1 MVLTHKSSNAI
12 IRTKQEQ
19 NLIYPMFLTFYKEA
33 VECGFPSP
41 ARDFTEGTIDLNE
54 ELIPRPNSTFIVR
67 ARGDSMIGSGIYPG
81 DLLIVDRSLS
91 PRNGSVI
98 IAVLDGELSVKS
110 LKLDNDQVTLSS
122 SNPNYSD
129 VIVSEEMDFTIWG
142 VCTNVVHNLT
152 SF

>member
-1 MVLTHKSSNAI
+1 LTHELSNAI

-91 PRNGSVI
+91 PRNGSII
-98 IAVLDGELSVKS
+98 IAVLDGELSVKE
-110 LKLDNDQVTLSS
+110 LELNNDQVTLSS

-152 SF
+152 SS

>member
-1 MVLTHKSSNAI
+1 MTHELSNAI

-67 ARGDSMIGSGIYPG
+67 SRGDSMIGSGIYPG

-91 PRNGSVI
+91 PRNGSII
-98 IAVLDGELSVKS
+98 IAVLDGELSVKE
-110 LKLDNDQVTLSS
+110 LKLNNDQVTLSS

-152 SF
+152 SS

>member
-1 MVLTHKSSNAI
+1 MTHNLSNAI

-91 PRNGSVI
+91 PRHGSVI

-110 LKLDNDQVTLSS
+110 LKLENDQVTLSS

-142 VCTNVVHNLT
+142 VCTNVVHSLT
-152 SF
+152 SS

>member
-1 MVLTHKSSNAI
+1 MVLTLTSTSAI

-19 NLIYPMFLTFYKEA
+19 NRIYPMFLTFYKEA

-91 PRNGSVI
+91 PRNGSII
-98 IAVLDGELSVKS
+98 IAVLDGELSVKG
-110 LKLDNDQVTLSS
+110 LELNNDQVTLSS

-152 SF
+152 SS

>member
-1 MVLTHKSSNAI
+1 
-12 IRTKQEQ
+12 
-19 NLIYPMFLTFYKEA
+19 MFLTFYKEA

-81 DLLIVDRSLS
+81 DLRIVDRSLS
-91 PRNGSVI
+91 PRHGSVI

-110 LKLDNDQVTLSS
+110 LKLENDQVTLSS

-142 VCTNVVHNLT
+142 VCTNVVHSLT
-152 SF
+152 SS